1 MEIHQLEH
9 RVKLKRDKSSQ
20 AIELATQRRWDEAAV
35 VNQELLDVIPDDV
48 EALNRLGKALSETGR
63 YAAARKALESAL
75 EFSPSNAI
83 ARKNLERMAGLND
96 APTNSKSGDANGRLT
111 PQVFIEESGKSTTT
125 NLVGL
130 GAASVLGQVA
140 SGDTVQLVVDGAT
153 VEVQNRDGHRL
164 GRLEPKLAARLIRL
178 LAGGNK
184 YVSAIASISTK
195 GVSVAVRETYQSSK
209 MSGLVSFP
217 APTKRTPSYI
227 ADIDLDLEE
236 VGEFDVSAEWTPPM
250 LEESDT
256 TDELAEEVVAIK
268 VKQKRPT
275 RALADEDEEDEEDE
289 EIEV

>member
-9 RVKLKRDKSSQ
+9 RVKLRRDKSNQ
-20 AIELATQRRWDEAAV
+20 AIALATQGRWPEAVV
-35 VNQELLDVIPDDV
+35 VNQELLNVIPDDV

-63 YAAARKALESAL
+63 FAAARKALETAL
-75 EFSPSNAI
+75 ELSPSNAI

-96 APTNSKSGDANGRLT
+96 VPTNNKFRYATATLT

-140 SGDTVQLVVDGAT
+140 SGDAVQLVVDGAT
-153 VEVQNRDGHRL
+153 IEVQNLDGQRL
-164 GRLEPKLAARLIRL
+164 GRLEPKLAARLIKL
-178 LAGGNK
+178 LTGGNK

-195 GVSVAVRETYQSSK
+195 GVSVAVREIYQSSK
-209 MSGLVSFP
+209 MNGLASFLAP
-217 APTKRTPSYI
+217 AGRGPSYI
-227 ADIDLDLEE
+227 ADMDVDIEE
-236 VGEFDVSAEWTPPM
+236 SGDFDTSAELTPPV

-256 TDELAEEVVAIK
+256 FDESPVDSAPIK
-268 VKQKRPT
+268 AKQQRPM
-275 RALADEDEEDEEDE
+275 RALADEETEDEEDE

>member
-9 RVKLKRDKSSQ
+9 RVKLRRDKSSQ
-20 AIELATQRRWDEAAV
+20 AIDLATQRRWDEAAV

-63 YAAARKALESAL
+63 YAAARKALEAAL
-75 EFSPSNAI
+75 KVSPSNAI
-83 ARKNLERMAGLND
+83 AKKNLERMAGLND
-96 APTNSKSGDANGRLT
+96 APTNSKSGDTSGRLS

-130 GAASVLGQVA
+130 GAASVLGQVT

-153 VEVQNRDGHRL
+153 VEVQSRDGDRL

-227 ADIDLDLEE
+227 ADMDVDLED
-236 VGEFDVSAEWTPPM
+236 VGDFDASAEWTPPM
-250 LEESDT
+250 MEERET
-256 TDELAEEVVAIK
+256 TDELPEEVVSIK
-268 VKQKRPT
+268 VKQRRPI
-275 RALADEDEEDEEDE
+275 RALADEETEDEEDE

>member
-9 RVKLKRDKSSQ
+9 RVKLRRDKSSQ
-20 AIELATQRRWDEAAV
+20 AIDLATQRRWGEAV
-35 VNQELLDVIPDDV
+35 IVNQQLLDVIPDDV

-63 YAAARKALESAL
+63 YSAARNALEAAL
-75 EFSPSNAI
+75 KLSPSNAI

-96 APTNSKSGDANGRLT
+96 APTNSKSGETNGRLT

-130 GAASVLGQVA
+130 GAASVMGQVA

-164 GRLEPKLAARLIRL
+164 GRLEPKLAARLIKL
-178 LAGGNK
+178 LASGNK

-195 GVSVAVRETYQSSK
+195 GVSVAVRETYQSTK

-227 ADIDLDLEE
+227 ADIDVDLEE
-236 VGEFDVSAEWTPPM
+236 IGEFDGSADWTPPM
-250 LEESDT
+250 LEEDDT
-256 TDELAEEVVAIK
+256 TDELPEEVVPIN
-268 VKQKRPT
+268 VKSQRPT
-275 RALADEDEEDEEDE
+275 RALADEETEDE
-289 EIEV
+289 EIEG